1 MIKQLE
7 LDGVPAVLAP
17 VTGETHAG
25 LVFRVGLADEPLVR
39 RGITHL
45 IEHLALHGLG
55 EAGAHTNSTT
65 GVEHT
70 FFHVRGSADRIAAFL
85 NRVCA
90 TLRDLPAERIAAEIE
105 VLRSESAG
113 RQPEP
118 RSMWRYGA
126 RDYGMPSFH
135 ERGLHGVTGE
145 DLHAWVAQFFTREN
159 AALWVAGDEVPAG
172 LRLDLPDGVRQP
184 APVPSCALPVTPAW
198 FAGHRG
204 AGHAESVAWD
214 TVVRRE
220 ARAAVFA
227 NVLERQLGRDLTR
240 RGVRH
245 EVRTEYEPRA
255 ARTARIT
262 AVADAAP
269 ADRPGVLA
277 GLTGVLAAMRDG
289 RVEAADVSTVVKL
302 TCEGLLDAEERGG
315 RLPGQAF
322 NVLAG
327 RGVQGVDEAVAEVRS
342 VTVDEVARVAAAAYP
357 AGLLMAPAG
366 TTAGPEGYTAA
377 PEVSASMVTGRTHR
391 ARGNR
396 GLRLVHG
403 EDGVSVVEDDAIRTV
418 RYDSCA
424 AVLAWPDGGRR
435 LIGDDAIA
443 VRVEPT
449 LYTGGAA
456 VVADIDSRTPPAL
469 RIDMPP
475 RDPDAIPQPRRGW
488 RDVWG
493 ISRPNG

>member
-7 LDGVPAVLAP
+7 VDGVPAVLTP
-17 VTGETHAG
+17 VTGDMHAG
-25 LVFRVGLADEPLVR
+25 LVFRVGVADEPLVR

-45 IEHLALHGLG
+45 VEHLAVHGLG
-55 EAGAHTNSTT
+55 EPGGHTNSTT

-70 FFHVRGSADRIAAFL
+70 FFHVRGSAEHIAAFL

-90 TLRDLPAERIAAEIE
+90 ALRDLPAERIAAEKE
-105 VLRSESAG
+105 TLRAESAT
-113 RQPEP
+113 RSPEP

-126 RDYGMPSFH
+126 RDYGMPSFC
-135 ERGLHGVTGE
+135 ERGLTGLTRE
-145 DLHAWVAQFFTREN
+145 DLHAWVAQYFTREN
-159 AALWVAGDEVPAG
+159 AALWVAGDEVPPG
-172 LRLDLPDGVRQP
+172 LRLDLPEGVRQP
-184 APVPSCALPVTPAW
+184 APVPSSALPVTPAW
-198 FAGHRG
+198 FTGHG
-204 AGHAESVAWD
+204 QGPAWD

-227 NVLERQLGRDLTR
+227 NVLERQLTRDLTG
-240 RGVRH
+240 RGLPGR
-245 EVRTEYEPRA
+245 VRTEYEPRA

-262 AVADAAP
+262 AVTGVAPEHRADA
-269 ADRPGVLA
+269 LT

-289 RVEAADVSTVVKL
+289 RIDPADVSTVVDL
-302 TCEGLLDAEERGG
+302 TCEGLRDAEERGG

-327 RGVQGVDEAVAEVRS
+327 RGVRGVDEAVAEVRS
-342 VTVDEVARVAAAAYP
+342 VTVDDVVRVAAAAYQ

-366 TTAGPEGYTAA
+366 TGVAPDGYTAA
-377 PEVSASMVTGRTHR
+377 PEVSGAAVTGRTHR
-391 ARGNR
+391 ARRNR
-396 GLRLVHG
+396 GVRLVHG
-403 EDGVSVVEDDAIRTV
+403 ADGVSVIEGDAIRTV
-418 RYDSCA
+418 RYDTCA

-449 LYTGGAA
+449 LYRHGAA
-456 VVADIDSRTPPAL
+456 VVADIDARTPPAL
-469 RIDMPP
+469 RVEMPP

-488 RDVWG
+488 W
-493 ISRPNG
+493 PNG